1 LLDNLMQSSFWSFV
15 TITPLLMFVSRS
27 VAGGAVAMLPNVLP
41 VLVIFGAMGWL
52 GINIDIG
59 SMMSASIALG
69 VAVDDTIHFL
79 TWYRQDLNRLR
90 DRRAAIRKAY
100 RHCAPPTIQAALV
113 SGLSLS
119 VFVLSTF
126 TPTQRMGWLMLS
138 ILVAGMVAEL
148 IMLPALLAGPLGK
161 AFPIQPQKHKRDEED
176 HPPHDGD
183 NAEFDDSAHGMSTNG
198 HVSHDEPEPAREI
211 EQRPTKKKAVAIVE
225 NGEVEVSASHNQPHA
240 FTLRDRL
247 AAIRRGARDG
257 GAQ

>member
-1 LLDNLMQSSFWSFV
+1 
-15 TITPLLMFVSRS
+15 
-27 VAGGAVAMLPNVLP
+27 

-79 TWYRQDLNRLR
+79 TWYRKDLNRLR
-90 DRRAAIRKAY
+90 DRRAAIRSAY
-100 RHCAPPTIQAALV
+100 RHCAPPTIQAALI

-176 HPPHDGD
+176 HPPHEDEPSQEEPSNGR
-183 NAEFDDSAHGMSTNG
+183 AH
-198 HVSHDEPEPAREI
+198 HDEAAPSRDIENRPAR
-211 EQRPTKKKAVAIVE
+211 KKAVTLSE
-225 NGEVEVSASHNQPHA
+225 NGDAELSSTQHQPHA

-247 AAIRRGARDG
+247 AAIRKGARDG
-257 GAQ
+257 GTP